1 MMLTPREQE
10 KLWMYVVADLARK
23 RQGRGLKLNV
33 AEATALIC
41 EALLEGA
48 RDGRTVAEL
57 VDGISDL
64 LPVVQIEATFPD
76 DTRLISC
83 HDLIL

>member
-23 RQGRGLKLNV
+23 RQGRGLNLNV

-48 RDGRTVAEL
+48 RWPDSRRAGGRYFRPAAGRA
-57 VDGISDL
+57 DRSDL
-64 LPVVQIEATFPD
+64 S
-76 DTRLISC
+76 R
-83 HDLIL
+83 